1 MYSNIVIKCPV
12 ILHALT
18 IAWQSCPADRRQLI
32 CRLYIYIH
40 YKLPSVLCSV
50 AQSCLIFLKSCLVT
64 THITRDFTGFPIL
77 SPQIKTISF
86 KDVIQFWRLMYKIM
100 LGYSPIQHDVWL
112 ESFNVIIKWI
122 LALSTCPSV
131 LWVFC
136 SRADHLNQL
145 EVSCIQIIN
154 K

>member
-12 ILHALT
+12 ILHAPT
-18 IAWQSCPADRRQLI
+18 TAWQSCPADQRQLI

-50 AQSCLIFLKSCLVT
+50 AQSCLIFSKSCLVT

-86 KDVIQFWRLMYKIM
+86 KDVIQFWRLTYKTV

-112 ESFNVIIKWI
+112 EFQCNHKVDP
-122 LALSTCPSV
+122 CPFYLPFSPLSV
-131 LWVFC
+131 LFQGW
-136 SRADHLNQL
+136 SPESIRSKLYSDN
-145 EVSCIQIIN
+145 
-154 K
+154 